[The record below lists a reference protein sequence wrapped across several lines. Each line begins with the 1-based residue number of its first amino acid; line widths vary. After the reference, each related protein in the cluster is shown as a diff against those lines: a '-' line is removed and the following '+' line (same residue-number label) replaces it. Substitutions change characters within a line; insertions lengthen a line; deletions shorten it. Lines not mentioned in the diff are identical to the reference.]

1 MFCHH
6 IERCEMRR
14 IIVKARRLK
23 RSDTL
28 YTPNHTWARIT
39 EDKTV
44 KAGISRYA
52 VDCIKRNERMGIG
65 FCRTEP
71 VGAEVDRMEPF
82 GIVETFRSVIDLF
95 SPVSGRIKSVNSRVI
110 KEPYILN
117 ENPEETWIVEI
128 EPSNLEEEARLL
140 LTPDLYDK
148 ICKKLLVTPELLL
161 YTPKHTWARVTPEG
175 NIRVGLSDYAQR
187 HLKGIA
193 YIMTEAEG
201 KEISKME
208 PFGVAETWMF
218 MFDLYAPVSGKIVKI
233 NRKLKNEPSLINED
247 PYGEGWII
255 EIKPKNSLTLEQEL
269 KSLLSAREYN
279 KMVSRLEGRLRE

>member
-1 MFCHH
+1 MS
-6 IERCEMRR
+6 E
-14 IIVKARRLK
+14 
-23 RSDTL
+23 
-28 YTPNHTWARIT
+28 W
-39 EDKTV
+39 KTV
-44 KAGISRYA
+44 SIRQQ
-52 VDCIKRNERMGIG
+52 
-65 FCRTEP
+65 
-71 VGAEVDRMEPF
+71 
-82 GIVETFRSVIDLF
+82 L
-95 SPVSGRIKSVNSRVI
+95 I
-110 KEPYILN
+110 KE
-117 ENPEETWIVEI
+117 I
-128 EPSNLEEEARLL
+128 EKAIKTGRYRSISEFVSEAIRLRLEELMRAEGIPAEKR
-140 LTPDLYDK
+140 K
-148 ICKKLLVTPELLL
+148 ELLVTPELLL

-193 YIMTEAEG
+193 RIMTEAVG

-233 NRKLKNEPSLINED
+233 NRKLKNEPNLINED

>member
-1 MFCHH
+1 MS
-6 IERCEMRR
+6 E
-14 IIVKARRLK
+14 
-23 RSDTL
+23 
-28 YTPNHTWARIT
+28 W
-39 EDKTV
+39 KTV
-44 KAGISRYA
+44 SIRQQL
-52 VDCIKRNERMGIG
+52 IKEI
-65 FCRTEP
+65 E
-71 VGAEVDRMEPF
+71 E
-82 GIVETFRSVIDLF
+82 
-95 SPVSGRIKSVNSRVI
+95 VI
-110 KEPYILN
+110 KTGRYRSISEFVSEAIRLR
-117 ENPEETWIVEI
+117 
-128 EPSNLEEEARLL
+128 LEELMRAEGILAEKR
-140 LTPDLYDK
+140 K
-148 ICKKLLVTPELLL
+148 ELLVTPELLL

-193 YIMTEAEG
+193 RIMTEAVD

-233 NRKLKNEPSLINED
+233 NRKLKNEPNLINKD

-279 KMVSRLEGRLRE
+279 KMVSKLEGRLRE